1 MTCDFR
7 CPLDLCLLVVQAPC
21 VQLACLTLLF
31 IFRLC
36 FACMLFPDCYCLT
49 GVHWIP
55 YYLITWPPYAHT
67 HSQELSR
74 SVTFWSCER
83 HLCSLW
89 QNTFKLGQME
99 FVSPFFFPCLFF
111 LLSSSLLP
119 LFDLF
124 VMHVGGWVCWQE
136 DKSTRSF
143 HFNMPQIKGI
153 TSAHMGTQY
162 E

>member
-99 FVSPFFFPCLFF
+99 FVSPFFF
-111 LLSSSLLP
+111 SLLVFP
-119 LFDLF
+119 PFFFIAPPFWSICYACGRLSLLARRQKYQKFPF
-124 VMHVGGWVCWQE
+124 
-136 DKSTRSF
+136 
-143 HFNMPQIKGI
+143 
-153 TSAHMGTQY
+153 
-162 E
+162 